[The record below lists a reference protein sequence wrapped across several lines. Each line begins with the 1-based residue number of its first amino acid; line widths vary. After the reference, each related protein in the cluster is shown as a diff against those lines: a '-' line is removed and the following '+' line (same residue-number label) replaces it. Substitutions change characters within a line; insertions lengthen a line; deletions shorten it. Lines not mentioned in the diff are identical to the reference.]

1 LASDSE
7 KLKQLDEISHFFL
20 SSQEKPKGNAKVNPR
35 QKKVDT
41 AEFLDF
47 FELSE
52 NPFSDSINL
61 KYFLNT
67 EQHSH
72 VFQKLKLSVEQ
83 NISLGLLSG
92 TSGTGKTLITQ
103 LLLTSLNPDKYQTI
117 LVLVTPGM
125 TKTALVQDILLEL
138 GHGEK
143 VKESNNVFNLLRAL
157 HEEVIALYQKGKR
170 LVILI
175 DEAHFLDSGSLHSL
189 RTISNIE
196 VPEMKLTTCL
206 LFAEDFFMRRLQHES
221 YASIRNRMYVK
232 EHLEPLNLFQ
242 LKKYIQFR
250 LSQAGAKTIPFKDE
264 TYQVIHTATGG
275 IPREINNFVFN
286 AMLEAYLQKEK
297 IITNQILLKLL

>member
-1 LASDSE
+1 MASDSE

-20 SSQEKPKGNAKVNPR
+20 SSQEKPKGNTKVNPR

-41 AEFLDF
+41 TEFLEF
-47 FELSE
+47 FELSD

-67 EQHSH
+67 EQHNH

-83 NISLGLLSG
+83 NISLGLLTG
-92 TSGTGKTLITQ
+92 TSGTGKTLVTQ

-143 VKESNNVFNLLRAL
+143 VKESNNVFSLLRSL

-175 DEAHFLDSGSLHSL
+175 DEAHFLDAGSLHSL

-250 LSQAGAKTIPFKDE
+250 LSQAGAKTIPFKEE

-297 IITNQILLKLL
+297 VITNQILLKLL